1 MSEEERVMKRISKI
15 LSEREPK
22 AAASVARQVADSCDA
37 DTASEE
43 PDDPEPPKTEP
54 HRLEDDSSKPAF
66 MRTQH
71 RMTIGKQILERASD
85 PAQKRSASPPS
96 RGRWR

>member
-1 MSEEERVMKRISKI
+1 MSKEERVMKRISKI
-15 LSEREPK
+15 LSKFEPET
-22 AAASVARQVADSCDA
+22 AARVARQVADSYDA

-54 HRLEDDSSKPAF
+54 QQPEDDSSKPAF

-71 RMTIGKQILERASD
+71 RMTIGKEILERERES
-85 PAQKRSASPPS
+85 KESNK
-96 RGRWR
+96 

>member
-15 LSEREPK
+15 LSELEPE
-22 AAASVARQVADSCDA
+22 AAASVSRQVADSYSV

-43 PDDPEPPKTEP
+43 TDDPEPPKIEP
-54 HRLEDDSSKPAF
+54 QQPEDDSFKPSF

-71 RMTIGKQILERASD
+71 RMTIGRKILEREKESD
-85 PAQKRSASPPS
+85 K
-96 RGRWR
+96 